1 MAKHLSASAARAI
14 SGAFDQVFS
23 SLSNGLIIYAVA
35 VVTATDDFGEIAL
48 LLTLLSAAIGALRG
62 ALGTPLL
69 LTAGRDSSDIRR
81 EGAFAFTSALLVSP
95 VVGAVMWAVGG
106 AGIGLP
112 AILIIVATPIVLAE
126 DVLRFVAIALGRP
139 HIAALWDGVW
149 FVGSAALLVATW
161 LRLPLATT
169 TNILAVWT
177 ALALISL
184 AGMMA
189 GVRIGPR
196 FKNYVAWISD
206 GWQHRVRYGADYGL
220 EQTAVFGVLLFASV
234 ILTPYVAATL
244 RGATA
249 LLAPIAI
256 ATSAIPLVV
265 IPESRRQ
272 NMAPQR
278 VWNSLARITLI
289 SSCGTVLFGTALYF
303 LPSKM
308 GELLLGDTFDDA
320 RGIIPIVGVE
330 YAIVVW
336 PVAVIFFL
344 RAFNRS
350 KDALTLKLSYALV
363 MPVMAFGGGLLFH
376 TAAGVV
382 VGMASAATFNAAF
395 SLIRIKPWRS
405 AQGLLDFLP
414 SVPEPLP
421 SSASGRASTDAGE
434 RPLKVAAA
442 KAMPLATRLRLHQP
456 AQLGEPLMALWTFAV
471 LAVLV
476 PAVIIRF
483 TGIPDG
489 LAWLWPLPAVVIAA
503 ARLAWLVG
511 KGERRLFEM
520 IFWVYTYAFMGL
532 APLAQIRQ
540 DHWPITVPRVD
551 NTLIGIATLM
561 VLLGL
566 GAFLAGAGLDHATSL
581 RRGKRASKRAGD
593 ANGVGGQPFT
603 INYQRTVLLA
613 VFAILIALY
622 YLSNVGWFQFLLG
635 RAEARVAYDAV
646 WPIGS
651 PGVVVLPC
659 TFMALLVAFIA
670 LVRCRQEAKA
680 AILRG
685 ATILPSERRGNT
697 VLMVVV
703 GLLLADVMNPI
714 STARYHTGTAIF
726 GAATAFG
733 LFATNRRF
741 RVFTCSLIAAMLAI
755 FPFTDAFRTTLK
767 ASFKAANPV
776 DSLMSGDYDSF
787 AQLMNGYLVGT
798 REGIAVGKQFSGV
811 LLFWLRRAWWEDKPV
826 DTGVHIANVRGY
838 GFTNLSAPLWIELY
852 LNGGWVLLVVGMFA
866 LGYGLHR
873 WDTRLEAQIRIVR
886 IPGPIGCI
894 LPFYMLI
901 LLRGSLL
908 QAAAFLFFILTFSF
922 FVAQRNKAKT
932 RPGALH
938 VLPQP
943 PPTRVQPRAAYV
955 AS

>member
-1 MAKHLSASAARAI
+1 MAKHLSKSAVRAI
-14 SGAFDQVFS
+14 SGASDQVFS

-106 AGIGLP
+106 AGIGLQ

-149 FVGSAALLVATW
+149 FAGSAALLVATW

-169 TNILAVWT
+169 TNILGVWT

-184 AGMMA
+184 AGMVV
-189 GVRIGPR
+189 GVRVFPR
-196 FKNYVAWISD
+196 FKNFRAWISD

-234 ILTPYVAATL
+234 ILTPYVSATL

-278 VWNSLARITLI
+278 VWNALARITLV
-289 SSCGTVLFGTALYF
+289 SSCGTALFGTALFF
-303 LPSKM
+303 LPSKL

-320 RGIIPIVGVE
+320 RGIIPIVAIE

-336 PVAVIFFL
+336 AVAVIFFL

-350 KDALTLKLSYALV
+350 ADALALKLTYALV
-363 MPVMAFGGGLLFH
+363 MPAMAFGGGLLFH

-395 SLIRIKPWRS
+395 SLIRIKPWKSQGPADHPPS
-405 AQGLLDFLP
+405 AEQ
-414 SVPEPLP
+414 EPLP
-421 SSASGRASTDAGE
+421 SSASGRVSTDAGDQL
-434 RPLKVAAA
+434 LKVGAA
-442 KAMPLATRLRLHQP
+442 KAMPLATRLRLHP
-456 AQLGEPLMALWTFAV
+456 PTQLGEPLMTLWTFAV
-471 LAVLV
+471 LALLV

-489 LAWLWPLPAVVIAA
+489 LTWLWPLPAVVIAS

-511 KGERRLFEM
+511 KGDRRLFEM

-551 NTLIGIATLM
+551 DTLIGIATLM

-566 GAFLAGAGLDHATSL
+566 GAFLAGAGLDGATSL
-581 RRGKRASKRAGD
+581 RRDKGAQKRAD
-593 ANGVGGQPFT
+593 ANGTGAQKFT
-603 INYQRTVLLA
+603 ISYQRAVLLA
-613 VFAILIALY
+613 TFAILIALY

-635 RAEARVAYDAV
+635 RAEARAAYDAV
-646 WPIGS
+646 WPVGS

-659 TFMALLVAFIA
+659 TYMALLVAFIA

-680 AILRG
+680 ASLRG
-685 ATILPSERRGNT
+685 ATILPSARRGN
-697 VLMVVV
+697 LFLIVVV

-733 LFATNRRF
+733 LFATHRRF

-798 REGIAVGKQFSGV
+798 REGIPVGKQFSGV

-873 WDTRLEAQIRIVR
+873 WDTRLEAQIQVAR
-886 IPGPIGCI
+886 IPGPVGCI

-908 QAAAFLFFILTFSF
+908 QAAAFLFFIVTFSL
-922 FVAQRNKAKT
+922 FVAQRKKANT
-932 RPGALH
+932 RRGALH
-938 VLPQP
+938 VRPQP
-943 PPTRVQPRAAYV
+943 PPTRMEPRAAY
-955 AS
+955 ASP